1 MLLETVLLSKHIF
14 STHHPSGFPLARLTS
29 FSFVPVL
36 SFCLKMAKNDQKHHF
51 NQGFSTSQEKRH
63 TSLSCLQLTIA
74 KHSGNIRLHSGVC
87 LLVVREKTGAGC
99 MREALETW
107 FFFLQFSWNKKHFVS
122 SCGRGECGMFRDRES
137 LLKAW
142 NVSHNRGERA
152 CRIAEPCARKNSA
165 RKK

>member
-51 NQGFSTSQEKRH
+51 NQGFSTSQEKWH

-99 MREALETW
+99 MREALEAW
-107 FFFLQFSWNKKHFVS
+107 FFLYSFLETRNILFPVADAENAECFAIEKVCWKPGTFPIIGAK
-122 SCGRGECGMFRDRES
+122 GRVE
-137 LLKAW
+137 
-142 NVSHNRGERA
+142 
-152 CRIAEPCARKNSA
+152 
-165 RKK
+165 